1 MILCIVS
8 SWNLHQKYFLKE
20 VLFSD
25 VISFD
30 PCIFHNSRIISADIS
45 RNWKVEKLLVA
56 FFKSTYL
63 WKKILISRYDM
74 ITFTYKSWFI
84 NSGWLT
90 IFVRSEVTWGDSFD
104 FKMLLTIFSLKSI
117 VFNKYFVDFFKK

>member
-1 MILCIVS
+1 MILCIAS
-8 SWNLHQKYFLKE
+8 SWNLHQRYFLKE

-30 PCIFHNSRIISADIS
+30 ACIFHNSRIISADIS

-104 FKMLLTIFSLKSI
+104 FKMLLTVFSLKSI